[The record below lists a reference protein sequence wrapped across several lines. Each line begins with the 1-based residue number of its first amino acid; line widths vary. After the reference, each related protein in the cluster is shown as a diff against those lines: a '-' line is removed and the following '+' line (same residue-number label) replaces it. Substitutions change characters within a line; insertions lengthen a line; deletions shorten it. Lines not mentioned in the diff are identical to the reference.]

1 MTIPEAIHV
10 PGFPNTAA
18 ARARLATTLDRTY
31 GHGVEPGLFDPET
44 ETIRVI
50 FERPD
55 ARRFDLSADFKASQ
69 IDTLNQ
75 KVRGQGYDLV
85 EVDLHSRT
93 AVACHL
99 TPAQRSIRSR
109 LAQKLKC
116 ELHQIEVLVEHEGER
131 IDMVEIIRHPE
142 IAGDEERR
150 RAFWRDV
157 VTVIPGAHVDWV
169 LDEDPVSGRVLMLRR
184 DRLVL
189 PDMVNL
195 LDILPTT
202 VDASNWATPA
212 FGVDAFG
219 NHSSINLRR
228 APHLLVVGATGAGKT
243 VCINAQIASRLLA
256 GHDLVVIETEKKFA
270 DFRSL
275 IPFLR
280 ADTRWTPGEQDV
292 VRYRKA
298 VSIFEHLRIEADR
311 RASLFVEHDV
321 QAMWELPADVREREN
336 VRPVTIVLDE
346 ADGAFEPVAVPNLT
360 DKQDPRLVEAA
371 EINEQK
377 ALLNYHLAYFAKT
390 FRSVGFSLIVGLQ
403 RADVAA
409 LGGSDSKLGGRLRNN
424 LPGGVFLAVPG
435 EEPDAEG
442 LRMLFKT
449 AAVDAAETRRRF
461 DTGRQGLALTS
472 VDEVPGLSA
481 VRVGYAPVR
490 DIVTALRERGVPEVE
505 QWDIDV
511 SKPHSEIEFPDA
523 FDAFGSFEPEAAAAP
538 EPVVGTEF
546 EFNLDDDLP
555 ERRGAK
561 RHDPEDDDPFAGFP
575 A

>member
-1 MTIPEAIHV
+1 MSIPKSVHV

-18 ARARLATTLDRTY
+18 TRAKLAATLDRTY
-31 GHGVEPGLFDPET
+31 GPAVEPGLFDPET
-44 ETIRVI
+44 ETIRII

-55 ARRFDLSADFKASQ
+55 ARQFNLAADFKASQ
-69 IDTLNQ
+69 IDMLNQ
-75 KVRGQGYDLV
+75 RLRTLGYDLV
-85 EVDLHSRT
+85 EVDLDSRV
-93 AVACHL
+93 AVGCHL
-99 TPAQRSIRSR
+99 TPAQKSIRSR
-109 LAQKLKC
+109 LAKKLKC
-116 ELHQIEVLVEHEGER
+116 ELHQVEVLVEHEGDR
-131 IDMVEIIRHPE
+131 IDMVEVIRHPE
-142 IAGDEERR
+142 ISGDEDRR

-157 VTVIPGAHVDWV
+157 VTVIPGAHIDWV
-169 LDEDPVSGRVLMLRR
+169 VDEDPVSGRVLMLRR
-184 DRLVL
+184 ERLVL

-195 LDILPTT
+195 LDILPAT
-202 VDASNWATPA
+202 VDPSNWATPS
-212 FGVDAFG
+212 FGVDALG
-219 NHSSINLRR
+219 NRSSINLRR

-243 VCINAQIASRLLA
+243 VCINAQIASRLVA

-280 ADTRWTPGEQDV
+280 ADTQWTPGEADV

-298 VSIFEHLRIEADR
+298 VAVFEYLRIEADR
-311 RASLFVEHDV
+311 RAKLFVEHDV
-321 QAMWELPADVREREN
+321 QAMWELPTDVREREN

-371 EINEQK
+371 EVNEQK

-409 LGGSDSKLGGRLRNN
+409 LGGSDAKLGGRLRNN

-435 EEPDAEG
+435 QEPDAEG
-442 LRMLFKT
+442 LRMVFKT

-490 DIVTALRERGVPEVE
+490 DIVAALHERGVPTVT
-505 QWDIDV
+505 QWTLDL
-511 SKPHSEIEFPDA
+511 SAGTHATELPD
-523 FDAFGSFEPEAAAAP
+523 FFGNDFGDDFEPVRRESTAE
-538 EPVVGTEF
+538 EPITPF
-546 EFNLDDDLP
+546 EFNLEADDSDI
-555 ERRGAK
+555 
-561 RHDPEDDDPFAGFP
+561 FA
-575 A
+575 